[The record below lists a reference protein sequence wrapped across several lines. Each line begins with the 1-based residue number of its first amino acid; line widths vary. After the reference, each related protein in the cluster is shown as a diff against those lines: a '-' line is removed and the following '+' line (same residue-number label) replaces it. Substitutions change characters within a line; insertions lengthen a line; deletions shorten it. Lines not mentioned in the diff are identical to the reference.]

1 MFPNFSLN
9 LLCRSNITVSSFLIS
24 LLILQINV
32 LIILK
37 KLKSVIKIVA
47 WNYTKELM
55 FYTFL
60 NEPLFTI
67 PKTVAL
73 YLPKKT
79 PLEDVALYINS
90 KFIALICHQ
99 R

>member
-1 MFPNFSLN
+1 MG
-9 LLCRSNITVSSFLIS
+9 
-24 LLILQINV
+24 
-32 LIILK
+32 
-37 KLKSVIKIVA
+37 
-47 WNYTKELM
+47 
-55 FYTFL
+55 
-60 NEPLFTI
+60 LFTI
-67 PKTVAL
+67 LKTVAL